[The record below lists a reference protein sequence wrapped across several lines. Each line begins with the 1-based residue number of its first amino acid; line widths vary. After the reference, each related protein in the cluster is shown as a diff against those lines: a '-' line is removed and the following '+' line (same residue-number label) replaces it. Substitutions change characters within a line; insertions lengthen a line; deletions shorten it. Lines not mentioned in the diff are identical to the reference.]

1 TIGIVNIPK
10 IKIKL
15 PIFDTTNDLFLA
27 KGTSLLEGTSYPT
40 GGKST
45 HAVISGHRGLP
56 SAKLF
61 TDLPDLKKGDVFFI
75 EINKRT
81 LAYEIDQLKVV
92 EPTETEDLL
101 IEKDKDLVTLL
112 TCTPYMIN
120 SHRLLVRGHRIPYT
134 PKMAKNLQRA
144 D

>member
-1 TIGIVNIPK
+1 M
-10 IKIKL
+10 
-15 PIFDTTNDLFLA
+15 FDTTNDLFLA